1 MYTIFKLSKNNEG
14 FKKQFKLDSKDDN
27 GSFTQYNVSV
37 DFILI

>member
-1 MYTIFKLSKNNEG
+1 MRVLKNNL
-14 FKKQFKLDSKDDN
+14 KLDGKDDS